1 MGRNSDL
8 HIGMQED
15 GVDLEDEAAIAKW
28 IAEYMTSDEY
38 LREHITQAKKVL
50 KDVTIE
56 SESML

>member
-50 KDVTIE
+50 EDNPRS